1 MTCKFHGKT
10 RNGVPRFASFL
21 IQVSGFKM
29 PESGDGFP
37 LPAFAGTSFAG
48 MTASLKAKRL
58 AEMTSFPRKRE
69 SISVSESRNSSYK
82 FHGKTRNGVPRFAS
96 FLRVRKERTPPQW
109 PS

>member
-1 MTCKFHGKT
+1 MTANLKAC
-10 RNGVPRFASFL
+10 
-21 IQVSGFKM
+21 
-29 PESGDGFP
+29 
-37 LPAFAGTSFAG
+37 AG

-69 SISVSESRNSSYK
+69 SISVSESRNLSYK